1 MNCSIEDYKLL
12 AKHLWKPSLI
22 NHPIIQADSFLSV
35 QMDAFTVYRYAW
47 ENHSVLL
54 VVAARPVLEGCNIY
68 QQSDTDTLAHLAVL
82 QYTDEM
88 IYVADYSGVWAKL
101 TMG

>member
-1 MNCSIEDYKLL
+1 MNYSIEDYKLL

-47 ENHSVLL
+47 ENRSVLL
-54 VVAARPVLEGCNIY
+54 VVAARPVLEGCSIY

-82 QYTDEM
+82 QMHRWGDLCSWPQWSM
-88 IYVADYSGVWAKL
+88 SQADDG
-101 TMG
+101 